1 MVAVSLVDRKLGQSR
16 ICRFKMA
23 CGLGWH
29 GSIPCAAIL
38 KSITK
43 KFPDN
48 RKEVSMAR
56 GVRKINREKFLEAY
70 NMFLCGASLKE
81 SSKIVGASIP
91 TLKKYFEIEFSGG
104 KFPDNLWG
112 KK

>member
-29 GSIPCAAIL
+29 GSIPCAAVL
-38 KSITK
+38 K
-43 KFPDN
+43 FQNN

-56 GVRKINREKFLEAY
+56 GVRKINRKKFLEAY
-70 NMFLCGASLKE
+70 NRFLCGASLKE
-81 SSKIVGASIP
+81 SSKIVGVSVP

-104 KFPDNLWG
+104 KFPDNLWE